1 MKRIHYITVA
11 LAGLVLLQACSD
23 SFLDKPVKGALGGD
37 VLANAKGID
46 ALLTGAYAALD
57 GQGEGETSLAHGG
70 TYSSGWESPPDD
82 WTYGSIAGGDAHKG
96 SDGGDQTPIAD
107 IATFGAGAEN
117 GFFNSK
123 WKAVYEGVAR
133 ANAVL
138 ALLPEVTDVSDEE
151 KVNIEAQARFLRGH
165 YYFELKKM
173 WGNVPWIDETT
184 TDYNQPNNTDVW
196 PKIEED
202 FAYAYKNL
210 PPTQGGSVGRVN
222 KWAAGAYLAKAYLYQ
237 KKYPE
242 AIPVFTDV
250 IDNGATTKGE
260 KYDLVP
266 FADNFN
272 AAKKNNAESVFAIQ
286 MMANDGTLSL
296 ANANQGGMLNFPYG
310 TGAPFACCGFFQPSQ
325 MLVNAFRT
333 DADGLPL
340 LDNANDK
347 ANVVLSDMGL
357 KSSETFTPDAG
368 RLDPRLDWTVGRR
381 GLPYH
386 DWGLFPGNDW
396 VRDQAYAGPYAPKK
410 NVHRQEGQEQYADY
424 SSWAPGNAINVL
436 IIRFADV
443 LLMAAEA
450 EAAGGSLDKAEAY
463 VNRVRLRA
471 ADPAGWLHTYEDDS
485 DPTAGFSDDPAANYV
500 ISPYPTGTF
509 AAKGTA
515 FAQKAIYHERNI
527 ELAMEGHRYFDL
539 VRWELAEDALNKY
552 LEYEGAI
559 TTDLPPSAKFKVP
572 RNNHYPI
579 PQFQIDLSVEGGK
592 AKLEQND
599 GYN

>member
-1 MKRIHYITVA
+1 MKRIHSITVA

-37 VLANAKGID
+37 VLANAKGIE

-57 GQGEGETSLAHGG
+57 GQGDEETSLAHGG
-70 TYSSGWESPPDD
+70 TYSGPWEAPPDD

-96 SDGGDQTPIAD
+96 SDGGDQTPIAN
-107 IATFGAGAEN
+107 IATFTAGADN

-133 ANAVL
+133 TNAVL
-138 ALLPEVTDVSDEE
+138 AMLPDVTDVPEE
-151 KVNIEAQARFLRGH
+151 DKTNIEAQARFLRAH
-165 YYFELKKM
+165 YYFELRKL
-173 WGNVPWIDETT
+173 WGNVPWIDEKT
-184 TDYNQPNNTDVW
+184 TDFNQSNKTDIW
-196 PKIEED
+196 PMIEAD
-202 FAYAYKNL
+202 FTFAYQNL
-210 PPTQGGSVGRVN
+210 PPTQPNVGRVN
-222 KWAAGAYLAKAYLYQ
+222 KWAAGAYLAKTYLYE

-242 AIPVFTDV
+242 ALPVFTDV
-250 IDNGATTKGE
+250 IDNGVTSNGE
-260 KYDLVP
+260 KYDLVA

-272 AAKKNNAESVFAIQ
+272 AATKNNAESVFAIQ

-310 TGAPFACCGFFQPSQ
+310 TGAPFSCCGFFQPSQ

-333 DADGLPL
+333 DGDGLPY
-340 LDNANDK
+340 LDNFNEHA
-347 ANVVLSDMGL
+347 VVSDMG
-357 KSSETFTPDAG
+357 KTSDAAFTPDEDP
-368 RLDPRLDWTVGRR
+368 LDPRLDWTVGRR

-410 NVHRQEGQEQYADY
+410 NVHRQEGQDIYADY

-443 LLMAAEA
+443 LLMAAEV
-450 EAAGGSLDKAEAY
+450 EAAAGSLDKAEEY

-471 ADPAGWLHTYEDDS
+471 ADPEGWLHAYEDDS
-485 DPTAGFSDDPAANYV
+485 DPLAGFSDEPAANYV

-509 AAKGTA
+509 AAGGRA

-527 ELAMEGHRYFDL
+527 ELAMEGHRFFDL
-539 VRWELAEDALNKY
+539 VRWEVAETVLNNY
-552 LEYEGAI
+552 FAYESAI
-559 TTDLPPSAKFKVP
+559 TTDLAGGKFVAPK
-572 RNNHYPI
+572 NNYYPI
-579 PQFQIDLSVEGGK
+579 PQFQIDLSVEAGK
-592 AKLEQND
+592 PKLEQND
-599 GYN
+599 DYN